1 MIGDGMRSDAR
12 GSEPIL
18 YCRQLVTV
26 ILANERLAAQHLRK
40 RYGLSYGEY
49 CCLQAL
55 AGAGGGQAGSEGLAG
70 LLMLERTTVR
80 KILLGLEDRGCV
92 QKVVSAGDGRE
103 MACSLTQKGL
113 VLELQ
118 ANKSVKRHLACALL
132 ASLDE
137 VELARSKMWVTVDAL
152 RGYRVS
158 GFDGVETSC
167 SFLDLSFFL
176 YWRILRE
183 SWSTVAAQAGFPSL
197 RAYRLLELLCECG
210 AMGAGQAADLLAMRP
225 SRFSLVKRDLIR
237 MGLVQDQPSLTDGR
251 VVSCAATAA
260 GSACVRKARPQF
272 EVATAQGHPHLTC
285 DEALTLNVWYMRMYA
300 NLRHWLANCSDDNK

>member
-26 ILANERLAAQHLRK
+26 ILANERLAARHLRE
-40 RYGLSYGEY
+40 RFDLSYGEY

-55 AGAGGGQAGSEGLAG
+55 ARADGGQAGSEGLAG

-80 KILLGLEDRGCV
+80 KILLGLEDCGYVR
-92 QKVVSAGDGRE
+92 KVAAARDGRE
-103 MACSLTQKGL
+103 MACALTQKGL

-118 ANKSVKRHLACALL
+118 ANKSVKRHLARALL

-137 VELARSKMWVTVDAL
+137 VELARSKMWVTIDAL

-158 GFDGVETSC
+158 GFDGIEKSC

-183 SWSTVAAQAGFPSL
+183 SWSAVATQTGFPSL
-197 RAYRLLELLCECG
+197 HAYRLLELLCECG
-210 AMGAGQAADLLAMRP
+210 GMGAGQAADLLAMSP
-225 SRFSLVKRDLIR
+225 SGLSLVKRDLIR
-237 MGLVQDQPSLTDGR
+237 MGLVQEQPSTADHR

-260 GSACVRKARPQF
+260 GSARVRKARPQF
-272 EVATAQGHPHLTC
+272 EAVTAQGHPYLTC
-285 DEALTLNVWYMRMYA
+285 DEALALNVWYMRMYA
-300 NLRHWLANCSDDNK
+300 NLRHWLANCSDDSK

>member
-12 GSEPIL
+12 ASEPIL

-40 RYGLSYGEY
+40 RYGLSNGEY

-55 AGAGGGQAGSEGLAG
+55 AGADDGQAGSEGLAR

-80 KILLGLEDRGCV
+80 KILLGLEDCGCV

-113 VLELQ
+113 VLALQ
-118 ANKSVKRHLACALL
+118 ASASVRRHLASALL
-132 ASLDE
+132 TSLDE
-137 VELARSKMWVTVDAL
+137 VELTRSKTWLTLDEL
-152 RGYRVS
+152 RGCRVG
-158 GFDGVETSC
+158 GFEKIEVDY

-183 SWSTVAAQAGFPSL
+183 SWSEVAARTGFPSL
-197 RAYRLLELLCECG
+197 HAYRLLELLCDCG

-225 SRFSLVKRDLIR
+225 SGLSLVKSDLIR
-237 MGLVQDQPSLTDGR
+237 MGLVQEQPSLTDGR
-251 VVSCAATAA
+251 AVSCTATAA
-260 GSACVRKARPQF
+260 GLACVRKARPQF

-300 NLRHWLANCSDDNK
+300 NLRHWLANCSDDSK